1 MNKISVMNAVH
12 SDMSPREATPIPAR
26 PAMSS
31 LELTPLAAPGS
42 ARDLPGRATA
52 GPSSAEV
59 PGWRHALFTRAFDAM
74 QLKLADRRRTDDEAY
89 SGTAGNLS
97 AAERRD
103 CDMTLHWIS
112 ACLMPAREP

>member
-1 MNKISVMNAVH
+1 MNKISVINAVH
-12 SDMSPREATPIPAR
+12 SDIGPRETTPVPAR
-26 PAMSS
+26 PAMSP
-31 LELTPLAAPGS
+31 LELTPLPAPGS
-42 ARDLPGRATA
+42 ATA

-112 ACLMPAREP
+112 ACLMSAREP